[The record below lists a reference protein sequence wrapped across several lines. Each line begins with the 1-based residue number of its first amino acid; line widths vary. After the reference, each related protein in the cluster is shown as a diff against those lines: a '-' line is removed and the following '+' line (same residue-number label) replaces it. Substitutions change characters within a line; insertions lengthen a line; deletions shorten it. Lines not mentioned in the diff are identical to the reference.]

1 MHLWIVAVV
10 AAATLSVVACGAS
23 PAQEKPRG
31 TDAQDKEKTTAIAGL
46 STDDPLLEDAKMYA
60 EDRGIPLE
68 EAVRR
73 LHIQEGSAKD
83 VADLERL
90 LRKHEAE
97 TFAGLWLQH
106 EPEYRYVVLF
116 TRDGEETLRPYV
128 EGGPLEDTVEAR
140 SGADA
145 TMAELHFAQREAD
158 RITRSLNIATA
169 SGINLQKNRA
179 EVYVPDRAKLET
191 ALRKAG
197 TRLPEHVAMVE
208 ESLPVPQ

>member
-23 PAQEKPRG
+23 PAQEKPWG

-73 LHIQEGSAKD
+73 LHIQEGSTKD

-128 EGGPLEDTVEAR
+128 GGGPLEGTVEAR

-145 TMAELHFAQREAD
+145 TLAELHSAQREAD
-158 RITRSLNIATA
+158 RITGGLNIATA